1 MGDRLKLTIALVLVV
16 LLLGCAVEAPPPPT
30 PCALTCDA
38 WTRLGC
44 EEAEPTPV
52 RGVTCVALCLDT
64 EVYEHLP
71 HSCIQTA
78 RDCAEARDCR

>member
-1 MGDRLKLTIALVLVV
+1 MGCFVRFLLWLAILVAFA
-16 LLLGCAVEAPPPPT
+16 GCRARSPSPES
-30 PCALTCDA
+30 PCGATCDA

-52 RGVTCVALCLDT
+52 SGVTCVELCLDT
-64 EVYEHLP
+64 EVYERLP